1 MLVARKRSNIT
12 PRFQDQKIYMHKNPG
27 GELERF
33 RFAFVGFT
41 SWDSFEDMVVKWTVS
56 LTKIMQNPQRDKIC
70 FKRKEFKAFDVSDR
84 LTEQR
89 ASDKKAG
96 KDNDSWDRLEGL
108 RETGLSRLHATPGHC
123 NCIRHGGWGVSV
135 CVHVLCMRVCVCMGV

>member
-89 ASDKKAG
+89 RVIRKQVRIMTAG
-96 KDNDSWDRLEGL
+96 
-108 RETGLSRLHATPGHC
+108 TGLKALGKR
-123 NCIRHGGWGVSV
+123 VSV
-135 CVHVLCMRVCVCMGV
+135 GCMQFQDIVTASGTEVGV